1 MTSWTE
7 GFLYVRTVI
16 AAGLLSFAM
25 VTPWVA
31 GKAAAQAREI
41 TVTDAERIALEHI
54 PGTVES
60 IERDRHQGAAV
71 FEVEVR
77 DAQGVEHE
85 VLIDAASGRVL
96 RVEQD
101 DD

>member
-1 MTSWTE
+1 MTSWTDV
-7 GFLYVRTVI
+7 LSYARVAI
-16 AAGLLSFAM
+16 AAGLLAFGVLAPM
-25 VTPWVA
+25 MA
-31 GKAAAQAREI
+31 GRAAAQAREI
-41 TVTDAERIALEHI
+41 TMTDAERIALEHV

-60 IERDRHQGAAV
+60 IERDRDGGAAV

-85 VLIDAASGRVL
+85 VVIDAASGRVL

-101 DD
+101 E